1 MVHLCFGPGALLP
14 KFTSKRRAFICDVSV
29 YFLAVTHRI
38 HFPKF
43 SMYKGVMRMQI
54 KTPAS
59 LTVWHLNGK
68 DESQNK
74 TTKNNRKMTKTA
86 FPIGKIVF
94 DIVTL
99 L

>member
-1 MVHLCFGPGALLP
+1 
-14 KFTSKRRAFICDVSV
+14 
-29 YFLAVTHRI
+29 
-38 HFPKF
+38 
-43 SMYKGVMRMQI
+43 MQI

-99 L
+99 LWNSVHPKNIFHWANVCFSEHDWFNADL